1 MGSGDASDQTAV
13 RLPSLTALRP
23 RLDGQRT
30 VAYARPAAAA
40 AASWLVSARRAD
52 SGGAAPGKM
61 SDAVRKALNAA
72 PFFSSVAVDV
82 AG

>member
-13 RLPSLTALRP
+13 RLPSLTAHRP
-23 RLDGQRT
+23 RLDGRRT

-40 AASWLVSARRAD
+40 SWLVSGRRAD